1 VYTRSNLSNQII
13 PYHQKL
19 QKLKKVP
26 DKKGVVF
33 SLFKNQLKQG
43 FFVFITSFIIFS
55 IVLTSFLTHVSA
67 AKSQVAE
74 NSDLLNL
81 KVKNLIELA
90 GADRQS
96 TFQSIKKIVKDSL
109 THVTGFTNT
118 QWVVDR
124 DMDKIENLANS
135 WLNATNPLT
144 LYSFSSVGFE
154 HKSNPDRLFTN
165 DLEDFFDELPSLQV
179 ETERVWSE
187 MWLYRII
194 GNTTN
199 DQKIKDL
206 ISSIEFF
213 IKSISSI
220 IQLKPLIL
228 KILGHYSTQRMVIF
242 NQNVGEARPTG
253 GFIGS
258 HIPLDISQG
267 KIVIGESQSI
277 YYIDGQKKEGVVG
290 HPFLWYSN
298 YFYDSK
304 DVFGG
309 VRNLNTESCFTTT
322 ASAIEGEFSTSGN
335 GYTIDQLVLV
345 NPQFLQNIIPK
356 DFSFNVDGVGTITR
370 ENFTNEVERVSS
382 YQAPDKSNPKSLI
395 GGFIKQIMSQLPQ
408 IIKKDGY
415 ESFFSS
421 VIKSIDSRDLNIWFR
436 DKDIQGLSSRFGFAS
451 EQACVTGKN
460 NRIITPLVGNMSGDK
475 RGLITQNRFSIL
487 AKPSWGG
494 VKFGVSYISQLPEN
508 KNLQRGFVD
517 LPNFKF
523 VGFQIP
529 KDSFDITVSSEKKLQ
544 LPFIKRDYLLNIVV
558 NENKNYKIPKEI
570 KTTIDTGR
578 DLENGGFTYN
588 QSDGSLV
595 VGAYISDNSVGE
607 TRVDFEFTIPTQV
620 NERIDFF
627 GQPGLNEPSLFLGEG
642 IDIYKNP
649 TIREI
654 SDAQKIQSGIT
665 LITK

>member
-43 FFVFITSFIIFS
+43 FFVFITSFIIFN

-109 THVTGFTNT
+109 TPVTGFTNT

-135 WLNATNPLT
+135 WLNATSPLT

-194 GNTTN
+194 GNTAN

-277 YYIDGQKKEGVVG
+277 YYIDGQKKEGVVT
-290 HPFLWYSN
+290 HPSIWYSN
-298 YFYDSK
+298 K
-304 DVFGG
+304 DENIYAIGG
-309 VRNLNTESCFTTT
+309 VRNLNIFNCFPDS
-322 ASAIEGEFSTSGN
+322 ASIIEQEFATSGN
-335 GYTIDQLVLV
+335 GYTIDQLVMV
-345 NPQFLQNIIPK
+345 TPQIIEDILPDGFSINVSNVGNITK
-356 DFSFNVDGVGTITR
+356 S
-370 ENFTNEVERVSS
+370 NFASEVERVSS
-382 YQAPDKSNPKSLI
+382 FQAPDKSNPKSLLSPI
-395 GGFIKQIMSQLPQ
+395 FLAMFEKLPDIMKKQGVADIFK
-408 IIKKDGY
+408 I
-415 ESFFSS
+415 FA
-421 VIKSIDSRDLNIWFR
+421 KSLASRDVNIWFR
-436 DKDIQGLSSRFGFAS
+436 DFEIQKLSSTLGFAS
-451 EQACVTGKN
+451 DQVCKKGNQKN
-460 NRIITPLVGNMSGDK
+460 IISPIISNVSGDK
-475 RGLITQNRFSIL
+475 RGLISQNKFSVN
-487 AKPSWGG
+487 SESVWGG
-494 VKFGVSYISQLPEN
+494 KKINIRYTQILPES
-508 KNLQRGFVD
+508 KNLQRAFNDVSTF
-517 LPNFKF
+517 NMFA
-523 VGFQIP
+523 FQIP
-529 KDSFDITVSSEKKLQ
+529 QSAFAINVESENIIKLPYIREGYLKNIT
-544 LPFIKRDYLLNIVV
+544 
-558 NENKNYKIPKEI
+558 NENKTAVSLPGQI

-588 QSDGSLV
+588 QADGSLV

-607 TRVDFEFTIPTQV
+607 TRVDFEFTIPAQV